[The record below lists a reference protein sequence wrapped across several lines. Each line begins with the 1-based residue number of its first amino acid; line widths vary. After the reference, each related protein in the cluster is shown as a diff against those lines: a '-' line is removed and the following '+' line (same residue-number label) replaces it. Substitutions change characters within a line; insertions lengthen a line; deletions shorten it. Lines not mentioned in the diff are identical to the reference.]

1 METSVFLRLEFILLV
16 AFSIVVP
23 IGIFTL
29 MLAKRAISRV
39 TVFLFALA
47 LIVLAGINVVLLR
60 QLAHLAKLS
69 SSAIDNSVF
78 SSEISIMLYLLPAV
92 LAGIGVNVISH
103 LLIAHLKN
111 AEEQFDENRV
121 NNSH

>member
-1 METSVFLRLEFILLV
+1 METSVFLRVEFFLLI

-29 MLAKRAISRV
+29 MLAKRAISRI
-39 TVFLFALA
+39 TVFIFSLA
-47 LIVLAGINVVLLR
+47 LIVLAGINVILLR
-60 QLAHLAKLS
+60 QLAHLATLTTS
-69 SSAIDNSVF
+69 TLDSHVF

-103 LLIAHLKN
+103 LLIAHLKH

-121 NNSH
+121 NNSV

>member
-1 METSVFLRLEFILLV
+1 MQNSVFLRLEFFLLV

-23 IGIFTL
+23 IAIFTL
-29 MLAKRAISRV
+29 MLAKRAISRL
-39 TVFLFALA
+39 TVFLFSLA

-60 QLAHLAKLS
+60 QLAHLAKLNAA
-69 SSAIDNSVF
+69 AIGSNVF
-78 SSEISIMLYLLPAV
+78 FSEISIMLYLLPAV

-103 LLIAHLKN
+103 LLIAHLKH

-121 NNSH
+121 NNSN

>member
-1 METSVFLRLEFILLV
+1 MENSVFLRLEFILLV

-69 SSAIDNSVF
+69 SSANVF

-121 NNSH
+121 NNSN